1 MRITRIVSLVLVALL
16 IAPRPRRR
24 TSPGRA
30 GFLTWSTTG
39 DPGRLDVHAESPLV
53 VQQATAGIYSGLLHY
68 DPDDP
73 TKVVGDLAEKWT
85 VSPDGKTYTFQL
97 RKGVKWHDGQP
108 FSSAD
113 VKATFDRI
121 LNPDFKSP
129 KCGASLKPMVA
140 SVEAVDASTVT
151 FQLKFAAAPFLPSV
165 ASAWCRIAAKHV
177 LAKYGDL
184 NAPEAQIGTG
194 PFKFKKY
201 ERGSLIEWERNPD
214 YFIKG
219 LPYLDGVKQF
229 ILVAGPTQLA
239 AAKASKVMMW
249 DAWPPMRKTQAD
261 ELQRA
266 RDDVDIYQ
274 APINTMFVIFLNAAK
289 APFNNADLR
298 RAVNL
303 AIDRQELV
311 AKALEGAGVPCAIL
325 DPKLVGDFALPLDE
339 VAKAPGCRQP
349 KEQDIA
355 EAKKL
360 VEKHHPGGLDIE
372 IATRAVGNYVD
383 RSQVV
388 IAQLRKIG
396 IRGTLKTHEERGRL
410 RRLRQGRLHHHRHPG
425 PRHGHQRALRH
436 LPHRLYRRG
445 GEQLRPAHR
454 RQGGRAG
461 RQGAARDQP
470 GEAEGAVL
478 GAPAPPLEP
487 RGPRLHRG
495 GLGGGLVLQGQEA
508 ARLQARRHRL
518 RQQHLHEDLDRPLAG
533 VGWPGGGPALSER
546 ASPPRARRSAA

>member
-1 MRITRIVSLVLVALL
+1 MRVTRIVSLVLVALL
-16 IAPRPRRR
+16 IGTGASAQDKPRQ
-24 TSPGRA
+24 G
-30 GFLTWSTTG
+30 GILTWFDYG

-73 TKVVGDLAEKWT
+73 TKVVGDLAEKWS

-113 VKATFDRI
+113 VKATFDRV

-129 KCGASLKPMVA
+129 KCGASLKPMVG

-165 ASAWCRIAAKHV
+165 ASAWCRIAAKHI

-339 VAKAPGCRQP
+339 VAKTPGCRQP

-396 IRGTLKTHEERGRL
+396 IRGTLKTHESAAGYAAFGKGDFTIIATQDRAMDINEPSGIFHIVYTGEAGSNYGRHIDAKVDEL
-410 RRLRQGRLHHHRHPG
+410 AEK
-425 PRHGHQRALRH
+425 ALRESNREKRKALYWELQRH
-436 LPHRLYRRG
+436 LLSRG
-445 GEQLRPAHR
+445 DHASI
-454 RQGGRAG
+454 A
-461 RQGAARDQP
+461 
-470 GEAEGAVL
+470 
-478 GAPAPPLEP
+478 
-487 RGPRLHRG
+487 
-495 GLGGGLVLQGQEA
+495 
-508 ARLQARRHRL
+508 
-518 RQQHLHEDLDRPLAG
+518 
-533 VGWPGGGPALSER
+533 VGWVEGWFFKDKKVRGFKPGVTVYDNNTFMKTWIAP
-546 ASPPRARRSAA
+546 